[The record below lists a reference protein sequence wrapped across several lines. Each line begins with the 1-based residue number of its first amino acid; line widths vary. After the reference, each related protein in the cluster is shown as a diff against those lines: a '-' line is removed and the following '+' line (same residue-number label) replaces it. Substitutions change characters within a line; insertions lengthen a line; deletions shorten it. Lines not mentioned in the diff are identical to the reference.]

1 LRYLVNNNTQWK
13 PMYSFGT
20 ELRQTGTFFYQI

>member
-1 LRYLVNNNTQWK
+1 
-13 PMYSFGT
+13 MYSFGT